1 MADLHTDYV
10 IVGAGSAGCVL
21 ADRLS
26 EDGAQVVLL
35 EAGPTDWHPMIHV
48 PAGAL
53 HLRANPL
60 VNWNYY
66 AEPEEGIANRSLHWP
81 RGRVLGGTSSING
94 MLYVRGNPADCD
106 GWAQMGC
113 RGWSYSDVLP
123 YFRKSEHYVS
133 GSSEYRGRG
142 GPLLVEDYRTILPLT
157 HRFVEAAQQAGF
169 PLTADYNGA
178 VQEGVGYS
186 QMTRRGR
193 FRGSTARTFLAEARR
208 RPNMRVET
216 KAVATRLLFEGRQCT
231 GVAFRQNGGDRRV
244 LAAREVIVSGGTVNS
259 PHLLQISG
267 IGPAGHLKSI
277 GVEVVHELPGVGAN
291 LSDHF
296 AVRVTHRVKDE
307 VSVNQLARGLRLV
320 REVGR
325 FAATGRGALTF
336 GVTTAMVFCR
346 SREGLASPDLQL
358 LFTPGSYDPDGIGRL
373 EQQPGMTIVVCTVR
387 PDSRGTIMARSA
399 DPFAPPAIRPNYLS
413 VASDEQVLL
422 FRDPP
427 CPADLRRLVAGPPQ
441 RRRNDAWTRCEL
453 GRSADRLHAPGRH
466 EPPSPGR
473 DLSNGRR
480 SNGCRRPEAAGQR
493 SGRAAR
499 HRRLGDADRDHWQ
512 HQRPDD
518 HDRRKR
524 RRNDPRRRHGGVK
537 TAPHPPANAGPS
549 LSPQAGRGDT
559 TNCSLAPLAGRGQG

>member
-1 MADLHTDYV
+1 MADLQADYV

-26 EDGAQVVLL
+26 EDGARVALL
-35 EAGPTDWHPMIHV
+35 EAGPSDWHPMIHV

-66 AEPEEGIANRSLHWP
+66 TEAEEGTGNRSLHWP

-94 MLYVRGNPADCD
+94 MLYVRGNPADYD

-113 RGWSYSDVLP
+113 RGWSYEDVLP

-133 GSSEYRGRG
+133 RESEYRGKD

-157 HRFVEAAQQAGF
+157 HRFVEAAQEAGF
-169 PLTADYNGA
+169 AFTPDYNGA
-178 VQEGVGYS
+178 QQEGVGYS

-208 RPNMRVET
+208 RQNLRVET
-216 KAVATRLLFEGRQCT
+216 KAVATRLLLDGKRCT
-231 GVAFRQNGGDRRV
+231 GVAFRQNGIDRRV
-244 LAAREVIVSGGTVNS
+244 VAAREVVVSGGTVNS

-267 IGPAGHLKSI
+267 IGPAGHLQSI
-277 GVEVVHELPGVGAN
+277 GVEAVHELPGVGAN

-296 AVRVTHRVKDE
+296 AVRVTHRVIDE
-307 VSVNQLARGLRLV
+307 VSVNQLARGVRLV

-358 LFTPGSYDPDGIGRL
+358 LFTPGSYDPNGVGRL
-373 EQQPGMTIVVCTVR
+373 EREPGMTIVVCAVR

-399 DPFAPPAIRPNYLS
+399 DPFERPAIRPNYLS
-413 VASDEQVLL
+413 AASDEQVILSGTRHARRIFAASPL
-422 FRDPP
+422 TRHSAAETMPGSDVNSDDALIDFMHRGGMNLHHPVGTCRMGEDPT
-427 CPADLRRLVAGPPQ
+427 AVVDSRLRVRGISGLRVIDASVMPTVTTGNTNAPTIMIGEKGAAMIREDAAVA
-441 RRRNDAWTRCEL
+441 
-453 GRSADRLHAPGRH
+453 
-466 EPPSPGR
+466 
-473 DLSNGRR
+473 
-480 SNGCRRPEAAGQR
+480 
-493 SGRAAR
+493 
-499 HRRLGDADRDHWQ
+499 
-512 HQRPDD
+512 
-518 HDRRKR
+518 
-524 RRNDPRRRHGGVK
+524 
-537 TAPHPPANAGPS
+537 
-549 LSPQAGRGDT
+549 
-559 TNCSLAPLAGRGQG
+559 

>member
-1 MADLHTDYV
+1 MPRYCGSGKDRSIYTPRSTASPNSWTATRRGEASAVTDLKADYV

-26 EDGAQVVLL
+26 EDGARVVLL
-35 EAGPTDWHPMIHV
+35 EAGPSDWHPMIHI

-53 HLRANPL
+53 QLRANPL

-66 AEPEEGIANRSLHWP
+66 SETEESVADRSLHWP

-94 MLYVRGNPADCD
+94 MLYVRGNPADYD

-113 RGWSYSDVLP
+113 RGWTYADVLP
-123 YFRKSEHYVS
+123 YFKTSEHYVS
-133 GSSEYRGRG
+133 GKETEYRGKG

-169 PLTADYNGA
+169 PFTPDYNGA
-178 VQEGVGYS
+178 VQEGAGYS

-208 RPNMRVET
+208 RSNLRVET
-216 KAVATRLLFEGRQCT
+216 NAVVTGLLFDGKRCT
-231 GVAFRQNGGDRRV
+231 GVAFRQSGSIRRV
-244 LAAREVIVSGGTVNS
+244 VAAREVVVSGGTVNS

-267 IGPAGHLKSI
+267 IAPADHLRSI

-307 VSVNQLARGLRLV
+307 VSVNQLARGMRLA
-320 REVGR
+320 REIGR
-325 FAATGRGALTF
+325 YAATGRGALTF

-358 LFTPGSYDPDGIGRL
+358 LFTPGSYDPNGIGRL
-373 EQQPGMTIVVCTVR
+373 EQQPGMTIVVCAVR

-399 DPFAPPAIRPNYLS
+399 DPLQPPAIRPNYLS
-413 VASDEQVLL
+413 AASDEQVLL
-422 FRDPP
+422 SGTRHARRIFAASPLARHSAAETMPGSDMN
-427 CPADLRRLVAGPPQ
+427 ADDALVDFMHRAGMNLHHPVGTCRMGEGPMAVVDSCLRVRGVAGL
-441 RRRNDAWTRCEL
+441 RVVDASVMPTVTT
-453 GRSADRLHAPGRH
+453 GNTNAPTIMIGER
-466 EPPSPGR
+466 G
-473 DLSNGRR
+473 
-480 SNGCRRPEAAGQR
+480 AAMIREDAG
-493 SGRAAR
+493 AA
-499 HRRLGDADRDHWQ
+499 
-512 HQRPDD
+512 
-518 HDRRKR
+518 
-524 RRNDPRRRHGGVK
+524 
-537 TAPHPPANAGPS
+537 
-549 LSPQAGRGDT
+549 
-559 TNCSLAPLAGRGQG
+559 